1 MPLNL
6 RNPHS
11 VLAVLEKR
19 PRDVLEIL
27 VPVGLLERASGK
39 DADPAQGRDAW
50 LKVVQ
55 TAQAMGI
62 KVRAAP
68 SVGARSANNQGM
80 RPQPGPS
87 RSGKKGPTAVSGDGP
102 AEAGRTG
109 SAEAIVKERQGIPV
123 EELFRGAKDRAQGKG
138 LWLALD
144 CLTDPHN
151 VGAIFRTAS
160 FFGVQGILLTQER
173 SAPLTSTVYDVATGG
188 IEYMPFTIQPNL
200 QRAFEVAKEAGL
212 WTLGASEHAKQS
224 FREIERDRP
233 WLLVLGN
240 EEKGMRRL
248 TEEACDV
255 VCQVP
260 PQGGVTSLNVSVA
273 AGVLIASLSG

>member
-1 MPLNL
+1 MTLHV

-11 VLAVLEKR
+11 VLAALETR
-19 PRDVLEIL
+19 PKDVTQIVTPPGFLESDR
-27 VPVGLLERASGK
+27 EQNAASSK
-39 DADPAQGRDAW
+39 DAWSKVIAVARSKGVKIVSGSGVREATPKKDRFQGRS
-50 LKVVQ
+50 Q
-55 TAQAMGI
+55 
-62 KVRAAP
+62 
-68 SVGARSANNQGM
+68 GARAQSADAG
-80 RPQPGPS
+80 RIS
-87 RSGKKGPTAVSGDGP
+87 V
-102 AEAGRTG
+102 AEAHLREREGI
-109 SAEAIVKERQGIPV
+109 SA

-144 CLTDPHN
+144 SLTDPHN
-151 VGAIFRTAS
+151 VGAIFRAAS

-173 SAPLTSTVYDVATGG
+173 SAPLSSAVYDVACGG
-188 IEYMPFTIQPNL
+188 VEYVPFTLQTNL

-212 WTLGASEHAKQS
+212 WILGTSEHAQQS
-224 FREIERDRP
+224 FATIERDRP

-260 PQGGVTSLNVSVA
+260 PQGKVTSLNVSVA
-273 AGVLIASLSG
+273 AGVLISRLSF